1 MLIWAS
7 YVYVYVYYSHSQYLE
22 PVTDS
27 HTQGD
32 AQTAPFDAILI
43 SFFTGR
49 EWVSGCWIRPLER
62 FRYVLGNLYFALA
75 LNDISSPQVSQGW
88 TSSLVLYLWKYLQYS
103 TYCQIVVHKV
113 SCLKLWTLRLYCLDI
128 LPEYPPLYQIQI
140 LKRLNNIAVN
150 YIERSCASCIL
161 RISMDRSIDIF
172 EKRKNRESCMGFVRI
187 STILLYIGLRRL
199 VQ

>member
-7 YVYVYVYYSHSQYLE
+7 YVFVYVYYSHLQYLE

-49 EWVSGCWIRPLER
+49 EWVPGCWIRPLER
-62 FRYVLGNLYFALA
+62 FRYVLGNLYFASA
-75 LNDISSPQVSQGW
+75 LNGISSPQVSPGW

-103 TYCQIVVHKV
+103 TYCQIVIHKV
-113 SCLKLWTLRLYCLDI
+113 SCLKLWILHLYC
-128 LPEYPPLYQIQI
+128 QI
-140 LKRLNNIAVN
+140 LKRLNSIAVI
-150 YIERSCASCIL
+150 YIERSCASRIL